1 MDLITVDFETYYDR
15 YFSLSRITTEEYIR
29 DQRFEVIGV
38 GIKVNNGEVEWF
50 SGSKEATA
58 KFLKKFDWENS
69 FALAH
74 NMMFDGAI
82 LSWIFNIHP
91 KILVDTLSMARPV
104 HGVDAAA
111 SLKALAEYYNLGAK
125 GTEAVS

>member
-58 KFLKKFDWENS
+58 KFL
-69 FALAH
+69 
-74 NMMFDGAI
+74 
-82 LSWIFNIHP
+82 
-91 KILVDTLSMARPV
+91 
-104 HGVDAAA
+104 
-111 SLKALAEYYNLGAK
+111 
-125 GTEAVS
+125 